1 MAHRAVRL
9 IERWTSRDSGGVIRR
24 GVLRET
30 GRERHR
36 RRWDIRGDRVREP
49 ERDDDQHCEKSRALH
64 ETLPL
69 AAAAPTDQR
78 EQTEDRGTDIE
89 NDRDLLE
96 TLS

>member
-9 IERWTSRDSGGVIRR
+9 IERSTSRDSGGVIRR

-49 ERDDDQHCEKSRALH
+49 ERDDDQHTEKSRALR
-64 ETLPL
+64 EALPL
-69 AAAAPTDQR
+69 AAAAPADQC
-78 EQTEDRGTDIE
+78 EETEDGGTHSE
-89 NDRDLLE
+89 NDRDLPQA
-96 TLS
+96 LS